1 LENLFLELYSA
12 FFPKMNLNQK
22 SKEIHCKEP
31 TIQDLDTFPIIQTL
45 IHVGPSN
52 GLDVAKA

>member
-1 LENLFLELYSA
+1 MSLAKAKRRQE
-12 FFPKMNLNQK
+12 
-22 SKEIHCKEP
+22 KEP
-31 TIQDLDTFPIIQTL
+31 TIQDLDTFPIVQTL